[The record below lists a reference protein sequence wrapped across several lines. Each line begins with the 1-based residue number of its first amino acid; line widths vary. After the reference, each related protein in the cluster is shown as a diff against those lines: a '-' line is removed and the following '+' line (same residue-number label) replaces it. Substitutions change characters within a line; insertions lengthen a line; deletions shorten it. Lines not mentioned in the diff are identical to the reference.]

1 MLCIKDI
8 FKASVCSFCVN
19 IYEYYSL
26 DTNDFIEKLRLFFK
40 EKDLQQYLMICTANI
55 AYDIV
60 NIENICNSLYFLKN
74 KQFKEDNA
82 IDICKNAYFKT
93 IKKDKT
99 INVEAF
105 VDNLAKC
112 FSKF

>member
-8 FKASVCSFCVN
+8 LKASVCSFCVN

-40 EKDLQQYLMICTANI
+40 EKDLQQYLMICTADI

-60 NIENICNSLYFLKN
+60 NIENVSNSLFSLKN
-74 KQFKEDNA
+74 KQFKEDSV
-82 IDICKNAYFKT
+82 IDICKNAYLET
-93 IKKDKT
+93 IEKDKT

-105 VDNLAKC
+105 VDNLAKN
-112 FSKF
+112 FSKL